1 MNEVQKKIQVELVK
15 RGRDPLGKFVKGNQ
29 LQVSKKPITKEL
41 LERAIEKVEKQH
53 DTRLIEHVIERAFKD
68 DKVLMKVI
76 DKFVPNLT
84 IAERDIKPIQIA
96 IKNFYAS
103 PEVLPPR
110 KIKQKTFGEEHNG
123 TIQEAIIHE
132 EEELDDKK
140 EGD

>member
-1 MNEVQKKIQVELVK
+1 MNKIEVVK
-15 RGRDPLGKFVKGNQ
+15 EGRDIAGKFTKGNQ
-29 LQVSKKPITKEL
+29 LQVSKRPITKEL

-110 KIKQKTFGEEHNG
+110 VIETK
-123 TIQEAIIHE
+123 AIE
-132 EEELDDKK
+132 VKEEELDDKK
-140 EGD
+140 EGE